1 MSEFSEQIK
10 QAYGTVETPVE
21 APVANEGAGAPPE
34 ASEVATQETVQETTA
49 ETTQST
55 EAPVVTETTTTTTEP
70 PAPVFDWNHLSD
82 RTEGVIKDEES
93 FTSIFGKAKG
103 YDELSTKYTDLE
115 SNQVK
120 FANPLVK
127 GLNDLIAQGANQS
140 QIETYWAIN
149 KIGDFSA
156 MDPREALISHS
167 VLLNNTDREVAA
179 YRVDSKFDFNQHD
192 EDSIEYKALKDEQ
205 RIEANKA
212 IKELEQFKKENST
225 VSNPEKESAEQARL
239 TQIAQ
244 KAEWDKTV
252 KSVAPV
258 LAKEAPKS
266 FNLGTGESAISVNY
280 SEEFSN
286 SIPTLVEKFF
296 EASGM
301 NPNDK
306 TSQEAVNKFVEARY
320 KIENFDTIVSDLLN
334 KKESEVTERVT
345 SKFTNPGG
353 KPREEVNPNS
363 TATEMSHEQWL
374 DKKFGGR

>member
-10 QAYGTVETPVE
+10 AAYSTVDATAES
-21 APVANEGAGAPPE
+21 APNNEGAGAPPVENVTTQKTAPE
-34 ASEVATQETVQETTA
+34 AAPETAQSA
-49 ETTQST
+49 ETTT
-55 EAPVVTETTTTTTEP
+55 VPETANTTEP
-70 PAPVFDWNHLSD
+70 PAPVFDWGHLSE

-93 FTSIFGKAKG
+93 FTSIFEKVKG
-103 YDELSTKYTDLE
+103 YDDLSTKYTELE

-120 FANPLVK
+120 FANPLVE
-127 GLNDLIAQGANQS
+127 GLNNLIAQGANQS

-179 YRVDSKFDFNQHD
+179 YRIDSKFDFSQHD

-212 IKELEQFKKENST
+212 IKDLEQFKKENST
-225 VSNPEKESAEQARL
+225 VSNPEKEAAEQARL
-239 TQIAQ
+239 SQIAE

-252 KSVAPV
+252 KSVAPI

-286 SIPTLVEKFF
+286 TIPSLVEKFF
-296 EASGM
+296 EASGA

-306 TSQEAVNKFVEARY
+306 SSQEAVNKFVEARY

-334 KKESEVTERVT
+334 KKESEVTERIT

-353 KPREEVNPNS
+353 KPREEINPNS
-363 TATEMSHEQWL
+363 ASTEMSHEQWL
-374 DKKFGGR
+374 NKKFGGR